1 MTPAGAGTL
10 PSSETLLGRLD
21 QIDLRL
27 RQLEEKQWQPESYF
41 TTDLRRAAARPGHH
55 QCISM
60 PSALH
65 DVHLKG
71 SLMDRLHLLETR
83 IRQLSFELDKGSGV
97 NASTSSTKQMN
108 ENRWSEPVIL
118 EKRQPVVLEKK
129 QDNSMSSS
137 RVAGGAWRTG
147 EIFQRG
153 PRDLQGQKTKMKVKE
168 PKEAISDV
176 EKRSAMYRNEKR
188 RLERTRLYRRWFPVG
203 C

>member
-1 MTPAGAGTL
+1 MSL
-10 PSSETLLGRLD
+10 
-21 QIDLRL
+21 
-27 RQLEEKQWQPESYF
+27 
-41 TTDLRRAAARPGHH
+41 
-55 QCISM
+55 

-97 NASTSSTKQMN
+97 YASTSSTKQMN
-108 ENRWSEPVIL
+108 ENRWSEPVLL
-118 EKRQPVVLEKK
+118 ERKQPVVLEKK
-129 QDNSMSSS
+129 QDNSLSSS

-153 PRDLQGQKTKMKVKE
+153 SRDLQGQKTRMKVKE

-176 EKRSAMYRNEKR
+176 EKKSAMYRNEKR